1 MPSSKR
7 APGPVAPRPFP
18 PASVGGPRPRSDRV
32 TISGAERRR
41 ALAGAGTRILAA
53 LAYVISVG
61 LALAIL
67 SPIGVSVWGA
77 MTTSK
82 AMGTASE
89 VGPGWQSSGAAKPGD
104 IFAERTQAPTGFFT
118 TLWYRYVLRVYGG
131 TILFTLQLALA
142 SVVLTTVVGVA
153 AAYGLVRYRFP
164 GRALI
169 EEVVLLPMSIPG
181 IAVAIALIQ
190 AHTTLRPTWSI
201 ILAGHLLYTMPFM
214 IRAVTN
220 TLRSFDFMTLE
231 QAAAS
236 LGASWGQRMRWV
248 VLPNLRH
255 AILIGALLVF
265 AISLGEFNASFLLNT
280 PTNQT
285 YPAALYDTYNLD
297 SFQVS
302 SAATALFM
310 VMLFPALVALQYVG
324 GRELEEAGQG
334 A

>member
-1 MPSSKR
+1 MCSVS
-7 APGPVAPRPFP
+7 ADATVV
-18 PASVGGPRPRSDRV
+18 PARRQRTVSLTGLSV
-32 TISGAERRR
+32 R
-41 ALAGAGTRILAA
+41 ALCG
-53 LAYVISVG
+53 LAYCVSAL

-67 SPIGVSVWGA
+67 SPIAVCIWGGA
-77 MTTSK
+77 TTSK

-89 VGPGWQSSGAAKPGD
+89 VGPGWQQAGKAGD
-104 IFAERTQAPTGFFT
+104 VFAERTQAQTGYFT
-118 TLWYRYVLRVYGG
+118 SLWYRYVLRVYGG
-131 TILFTLQLALA
+131 TILVTLQLAVI
-142 SVVLTTVVGVA
+142 SVVLTTVIGVA
-153 AAYGLVRYRFP
+153 ASYALVRYRFP
-164 GRALI
+164 ARGLI

-190 AHTTLRPTWSI
+190 AHTTIRPTWFI
-201 ILAGHLLYTMPFM
+201 ILVGHLLYTMPFM
-214 IRAVTN
+214 LRVVMN
-220 TLRSFDFMTLE
+220 TLRSFDFITLE

-236 LGASWGQRMRWV
+236 LGASWWQRMRWV

-255 AILIGALLVF
+255 AILVGSLLVF

-302 SAATALFM
+302 SAATTVFI
-310 VMLFPALVALQYVG
+310 VMLFPALIALQYIG
-324 GRELEEAGQG
+324 GRELGETVQG

>member
-1 MPSSKR
+1 MSFGIVSSR
-7 APGPVAPRPFP
+7 LLSTVAYLV
-18 PASVGGPRPRSDRV
+18 SVV
-32 TISGAERRR
+32 
-41 ALAGAGTRILAA
+41 
-53 LAYVISVG
+53 

-67 SPIGVSVWGA
+67 SPIVVSVWGGI
-77 MTTSK
+77 TTSK

-89 VGPGWQSSGAAKPGD
+89 VGPGWEKTGGAAGD
-104 IFAERTQAPTGFFT
+104 IQAERTGVQTGYFPS
-118 TLWYRYVLRVYGG
+118 LWYRYVVRVYGS
-131 TILFTLQLALA
+131 TILFTLQVAVV
-142 SVVLTTVVGVA
+142 SVILTTLIGVA
-153 AAYGLVRYRFP
+153 AAYALVRYSFP

-190 AHTTLRPTWSI
+190 AHTTLRPTWYI

-214 IRAVTN
+214 VRAVTN
-220 TLRSFDFMTLE
+220 TLRSFDFLTLE

-236 LGASWGQRMRWV
+236 LGATWGQRMRWV
-248 VLPNLRH
+248 LLPNLKH
-255 AILIGALLVF
+255 AILVGSLLVF

-285 YPAALYDTYNLD
+285 FPAALYDTYNLD

-302 SAATALFM
+302 SAATTIFM
-310 VMLFPALVALQYVG
+310 AMLFPALLLLQYMG
-324 GRELEEAGQG
+324 GRELEVGQG

>member
-1 MPSSKR
+1 MSSGSASTLASASPRRSALSPSSVGVR
-7 APGPVAPRPFP
+7 LLS
-18 PASVGGPRPRSDRV
+18 AS
-32 TISGAERRR
+32 
-41 ALAGAGTRILAA
+41 
-53 LAYVISVG
+53 AYVISAL

-67 SPIGVSVWGA
+67 SPIGVSFWGA

-89 VGPGWQSSGAAKPGD
+89 VGPGWQAPAAPAKAGD
-104 IFAERTQAPTGFFT
+104 IYAERTQAQTGYFT
-118 TLWYRYVLRVYGG
+118 SLWYRYVLRVYGK
-131 TILFTLQLALA
+131 TILFSLQLAVV
-142 SVVLTTVVGVA
+142 SVILTMVIGVA
-153 AAYGLVRYRFP
+153 ASYALVRYRFA
-164 GRALI
+164 GQGLI
-169 EEVVLLPMSIPG
+169 EEIVLLPMSIPG

-190 AHTTLRPTWSI
+190 AHTTLRPTWYI

-220 TLRSFDFMTLE
+220 TLRSFDFIELE

-236 LGASWGQRMRWV
+236 LGATWWQRMRWII
-248 VLPNLRH
+248 LPNLKH
-255 AILIGALLVF
+255 AILIGSLLVF

-280 PTNQT
+280 PINQT

-302 SAATALFM
+302 SAATTVFM
-310 VMLFPALVALQYVG
+310 LMLFPALVALQYVG
-324 GRELEEAGQG
+324 GRELEDAGQG

>member
-1 MPSSKR
+1 MSSSS
-7 APGPVAPRPFP
+7 ASAAAVAPARGRPI
-18 PASVGGPRPRSDRV
+18 ALSTVGMRL
-32 TISGAERRR
+32 
-41 ALAGAGTRILAA
+41 LAGAAYLISA
-53 LAYVISVG
+53 L

-67 SPIGVSVWGA
+67 SPVAVSFWGA
-77 MTTSK
+77 MTTSQ

-89 VGPGWQSSGAAKPGD
+89 VGPGWQQPAPSGGGV
-104 IFAERTQAPTGFFT
+104 FAERTQAQTGFFT
-118 TLWYRYVLRVYGG
+118 SLWYRYVFRVYGK
-131 TILFTLQLALA
+131 TILFTLRLAVA
-142 SVVLTTVVGVA
+142 SVVLTTLIGVA
-153 AAYGLVRYRFP
+153 ASYALVRYRFR
-164 GRALI
+164 GQALV

-190 AHTTLRPTWSI
+190 AHTTVRPTWYI

-220 TLRSFDFMTLE
+220 TLRSFDFVELE

-236 LGASWGQRMRWV
+236 LGATWWQRMRWV
-248 VLPNLRH
+248 ILPNLQH
-255 AILIGALLVF
+255 AILIGSLLVF

-280 PTNQT
+280 PINQT

-302 SAATALFM
+302 SAATTIFMAL
-310 VMLFPALVALQYVG
+310 LFPALIALQYVG

>member
-1 MPSSKR
+1 MSSDS
-7 APGPVAPRPFP
+7 ASTL
-18 PASVGGPRPRSDRV
+18 ASVSP
-32 TISGAERRR
+32 RR
-41 ALAGAGTRILAA
+41 AA
-53 LAYVISVG
+53 LSLSSVGVRLLSATAYVVSAL

-67 SPIGVSVWGA
+67 SPIAVSFWGA

-89 VGPGWQSSGAAKPGD
+89 VGPGWQAPAALTKAGD
-104 IFAERTQAPTGFFT
+104 IYAERTQAQTGYFT
-118 TLWYRYVLRVYGG
+118 SLWYRYVLRVYGK
-131 TILFTLQLALA
+131 TILFSLQLAVV
-142 SVVLTTVVGVA
+142 SVMLTTVIGVA
-153 AAYGLVRYRFP
+153 ASYALVRYRFA
-164 GRALI
+164 GQGLI

-190 AHTTLRPTWSI
+190 AHTTLRPTWYI
-201 ILAGHLLYTMPFM
+201 ILVGHLLYTMPFM
-214 IRAVTN
+214 IRAVIN
-220 TLRSFDFMTLE
+220 TLRSFDFIELE

-236 LGASWGQRMRWV
+236 LGATWWQRMRWV
-248 VLPNLRH
+248 ILPNLKH
-255 AILIGALLVF
+255 AILIGSLLVF

-280 PTNQT
+280 PINQT

-302 SAATALFM
+302 SAATTVFM
-310 VMLFPALVALQYVG
+310 LMLFPALVALQYVG